1 MIVIVLSGL
10 VWIVVPLYRKVIGIS
25 AYEYFEKRFGVF
37 ARFYSS
43 FAFSLTH
50 FSKMGTVFFLMGL
63 ALTSMTGVNTYLI
76 IWIIGFAVIFI
87 TLKGGIEAVIW
98 LDVIQGFM
106 LIAGGIL
113 TLSVIFIMVEGG
125 PMAIFR
131 VALENNKISFAPYEW
146 DFVKLTFIVMVFNG
160 IFYGIQK
167 YGTDQ
172 TIVQRYLTAKSDK
185 GAVKAALMG
194 VWLSLPVWT
203 LFMFVGTALF
213 AYYQISMDVLPP
225 NIKPDEVFPYFII
238 TKLPAGVVG
247 LILSALIAAAVSS
260 LDSDMNCLSAVGVE
274 DYYKRF
280 KPNSTDQQQLR
291 AGKFFVV
298 LSGFAALIVA
308 TLYVQ
313 VGGKGVLGIVFGLYA
328 IFSGGIVGIF
338 LLGLLTKRANAPGVN
353 IGIVASILFTA
364 YAVLT
369 SMKIGDSFI
378 LDLGDWNFTHHK
390 YMLGVYTHLIVLV
403 VGYVASL
410 FFKSEHPEEN
420 LTYHRWISKIQI
432 NNKTT
437 N

>member
-1 MIVIVLSGL
+1 
-10 VWIVVPLYRKVIGIS
+10 
-25 AYEYFEKRFGVF
+25 
-37 ARFYSS
+37 
-43 FAFSLTH
+43 
-50 FSKMGTVFFLMGL
+50 
-63 ALTSMTGVNTYLI
+63 
-76 IWIIGFAVIFI
+76 
-87 TLKGGIEAVIW
+87 
-98 LDVIQGFM
+98 
-106 LIAGGIL
+106 
-113 TLSVIFIMVEGG
+113 
-125 PMAIFR
+125 
-131 VALENNKISFAPYEW
+131 
-146 DFVKLTFIVMVFNG
+146 
-160 IFYGIQK
+160 
-167 YGTDQ
+167 
-172 TIVQRYLTAKSDK
+172 
-185 GAVKAALMG
+185 
-194 VWLSLPVWT
+194 
-203 LFMFVGTALF
+203 
-213 AYYQISMDVLPP
+213 
-225 NIKPDEVFPYFII
+225 VFPYFII
-238 TKLPAGVVG
+238 TKLPSGVVG

>member
-1 MIVIVLSGL
+1 
-10 VWIVVPLYRKVIGIS
+10 
-25 AYEYFEKRFGVF
+25 
-37 ARFYSS
+37 
-43 FAFSLTH
+43 
-50 FSKMGTVFFLMGL
+50 
-63 ALTSMTGVNTYLI
+63 
-76 IWIIGFAVIFI
+76 
-87 TLKGGIEAVIW
+87 
-98 LDVIQGFM
+98 
-106 LIAGGIL
+106 
-113 TLSVIFIMVEGG
+113 
-125 PMAIFR
+125 
-131 VALENNKISFAPYEW
+131 
-146 DFVKLTFIVMVFNG
+146 
-160 IFYGIQK
+160 
-167 YGTDQ
+167 
-172 TIVQRYLTAKSDK
+172 
-185 GAVKAALMG
+185 
-194 VWLSLPVWT
+194 
-203 LFMFVGTALF
+203 MFVGTALF